1 MTGYS
6 LIGISMILT
15 LSAAYYFYAAQ
26 CPYLTLGKQARQM
39 LRGRYLFGAATVL
52 IGFASVLLI
61 YLLLSNR
68 FEYFYVFKHSSISLP
83 LIYKVTAFWAG
94 QEGSFLLWTGLHSL
108 LGAGLLCQ
116 SKTPPRVMVV
126 HCLVQALLLSILIV
140 KTPFMLVNAP
150 IPADGLGLNPMLQ
163 DFWMIVHPPIIFI
176 GYAALAIPF
185 AFALEGALSGQV
197 SMIRAALPWSLAAWG
212 TLGLGIFAGGFW
224 AYKVLG
230 WGGYWAWDPVE
241 NASLVPWLFSGAA
254 IHLMV
259 HALARPAGV
268 RFAYLSM
275 VLSFILVIYGTLI
288 ARSGIMADFSTHSFP
303 DEGLGL
309 VLSFILV
316 VVLVLSMS
324 ILIAKWPQ
332 FDSGPLWDKF
342 ASRDFLLTIAAA
354 LLILETAVVFCGMSL
369 PLVTSAIGQPQQ
381 VNSEY
386 YNLSSLPVALAIM
399 LGVCLQTLKA
409 RSARTPSFVIH
420 IGIGI
425 MIFGIFVSSAYS
437 QSFSASVQNGD
448 QLTAFGREI
457 QYAGKTSTNAQGYT
471 NIFRIDADTATV
483 PVFSQTKINA
493 DGSPN
498 VTEPAIQRGLLAD
511 LYIAPS
517 VGNAD
522 WQEVSIAVGEQISKG
537 YLQVQ
542 FLGFKMSENIRE
554 NQPGVRALLSVTLDG
569 KTDQCAP
576 ALYRKGNGFA
586 SSPETVFD
594 RYTIQLVAVEA
605 KEKKIVIGITDLQ
618 KDMVIVDISLKPLV
632 SFVWIGCFLIS
643 VGTFWSVSYKVRQEL
658 KNDRRF

>member
-26 CPYLTLGKQARQM
+26 CPYLTLGKQARQAV
-39 LRGRYLFGAATVL
+39 RGKYLFGVTTVL
-52 IGFASVLLI
+52 IGFASVLLV

-83 LIYKVTAFWAG
+83 LIYKITAFWAG

-108 LGAGLLCQ
+108 LGVGLLCQ
-116 SKTPPRVMVV
+116 SKTPPRVMVI
-126 HCLVQALLLSILIV
+126 HCLVQALLLAILIV

-163 DFWMIVHPPIIFI
+163 DFWMIVHPPIIFV

-212 TLGLGIFAGGFW
+212 MLGMGIFVGGFW

-254 IHLMV
+254 IHLMI
-259 HALARPAGV
+259 HALARPSGV

-275 VLSFILVIYGTLI
+275 VLSFILVLYGTFI

-309 VLSFILV
+309 VLSFSLV
-316 VVLVLSMS
+316 VLLVLSVG
-324 ILIAKWPQ
+324 ILIAKWPR
-332 FDSGPLWDKF
+332 FDSGPLWDKVS
-342 ASRDFLLTIAAA
+342 SRDFLLIIAAA
-354 LLILETAVVFCGMSL
+354 LLITETAVVFCGMSL

-381 VNSEY
+381 VSSQY
-386 YNLSSLPVALAIM
+386 YNLSSLPIALGVV
-399 LGVCLQTLKA
+399 LGVCLQAFKA
-409 RSARTPSFVIH
+409 RSVKKPSLLIH
-420 IGIGI
+420 IGTGI
-425 MIFGIFVSSAYS
+425 MIFGIVASSAGS
-437 QSFSASVQNGD
+437 QSYTASVQNGD
-448 QLTAFGREI
+448 KLIAFGQEI
-457 QYAGKTSTNAQGYT
+457 RYAGKTNASAQGYK
-471 NIFRIDADTATV
+471 NIFHIAGDAATV
-483 PVFSQTKINA
+483 PVFSQTKLNT

-498 VTEPAIQRGLLAD
+498 ATEPAIQRGLLAD

-517 VGNAD
+517 ASDAD
-522 WQEVSIAVGEQISKG
+522 LQEVSIAVGEQISTG
-537 YLQVQ
+537 NLQVQ
-542 FLGFKMSENIRE
+542 FLGFKMAENIQD
-554 NQPGVRALLSVTLDG
+554 NQPGVRALLSVTLNG
-569 KTDQCAP
+569 KTEQCAP
-576 ALYRKGNGFA
+576 ALYRKGSGFA
-586 SSPETVFD
+586 SSAETVFD
-594 RYTIQLVAVEA
+594 CYKIQLVAIEA

-618 KDMVIVDISLKPLV
+618 RETVIVDISLKPLV
-632 SFVWIGCFLIS
+632 SFVWIGCFLIT
-643 VGTFWSVSYKVRQEL
+643 VGAFWSGSHKMRQKL
-658 KNDRRF
+658 FL